1 MTSDPCFPA
10 HCAPDALR
18 GGGHWDVGDAER
30 GEGVEDRIHDGR
42 GCSDGAAFADTLGAE
57 RVRRTGDRAE
67 IDRDSRQCVSARDG
81 VIQQCAGQ
89 ELAAVGFVDDKPVN
103 STTVTAPPL
112 SERRPFI
119 EALVAPKN
127 GNG

>member
-1 MTSDPCFPA
+1 MPA
-10 HCAPDALR
+10 HCAPDALG
-18 GGGHWDVGDAER
+18 GGGHRHVGNAER
-30 GEGVEDRIHDGR
+30 GEGIEDRVHHGGSAR
-42 GCSDGAAFADTLGAE
+42 DGATFADTFGAQ
-57 RVRRTGDRAE
+57 RVGRARHRAE